1 MKKGKSI
8 SLLSIIGILMAFLIV
23 MTFVPFSMG
32 VKNYNSVLGAI
43 ELDYDLAGGYAYE
56 ISLADDNIEEV
67 DDINAVVNTIE
78 YRLEEL
84 GHSTYSIKAIRPEGH
99 ENEDYKL
106 RIEARGKINK
116 YGEQDIAGLTQ
127 DITVATQYGELSF
140 YGDASA
146 NPGADKQILTEG
158 KVIESAKYTGATSN
172 EGVAYYQTTVT
183 FTKYAFDEIIKNIE
197 SNDGSYYLTIKLGD
211 QDLFSGSSA
220 IQKEYFNGRSIVITT
235 SDESVAI
242 RNALLINSGGLAY
255 KFNAPEDPVEIT
267 SVYGE
272 NFASK
277 LAISIGIAFALV
289 AFLFLILYKG
299 LGLSFALSSI
309 LFVIIELAMLIAVPG
324 ISLSIAGVVGIVTAG
339 IILFDGQVVIARRLK
354 EEFANGKTV
363 KSSISNAM
371 RRALVPVLGTGIL
384 SGVVGLLVFIFAKG
398 GLACFGITLGI
409 GSVVALISNLLFV
422 RMFNSLILPLNG
434 YSEKFLG
441 LKRTEEKETL

>member
-1 MKKGKSI
+1 M
-8 SLLSIIGILMAFLIV
+8 
-23 MTFVPFSMG
+23 
-32 VKNYNSVLGAI
+32 
-43 ELDYDLAGGYAYE
+43 
-56 ISLADDNIEEV
+56 
-67 DDINAVVNTIE
+67 
-78 YRLEEL
+78 
-84 GHSTYSIKAIRPEGH
+84 
-99 ENEDYKL
+99 
-106 RIEARGKINK
+106 
-116 YGEQDIAGLTQ
+116 
-127 DITVATQYGELSF
+127 
-140 YGDASA
+140 
-146 NPGADKQILTEG
+146 
-158 KVIESAKYTGATSN
+158 
-172 EGVAYYQTTVT
+172 
-183 FTKYAFDEIIKNIE
+183 
-197 SNDGSYYLTIKLGD
+197 
-211 QDLFSGSSA
+211 
-220 IQKEYFNGRSIVITT
+220 ITT